1 MNRLLVLQAILDN
14 NSFTKAAKQLGYTQS
29 SVSQMI
35 NALENEYDMK
45 ILKRSRTGVQLTP
58 QGMTLYPHIQ
68 ETIRQYQSLQE
79 TAHAI
84 HGLKTGTVRLG
95 AITSVSCYW
104 LPELFKAFKTKYPG
118 INFILQQGDY
128 GTLLKWIKTG
138 QVDFGLMTAEYGDDL
153 DKTVIHNTE
162 MQAVLPK
169 EHPLAKLKAI
179 PLSKLVDDPFILV
192 EGGGYS
198 EPLIAFEKAG
208 IEPPNVKYRIQD
220 DYTIMAMVEA
230 GLGISILSELVS
242 TRTNFDVIC
251 RPTIPKVNRPVAI
264 VCRDKQTIPV
274 ASQYF
279 IDFLIENKNKLS

>member
-1 MNRLLVLQAILDN
+1 ML
-14 NSFTKAAKQLGYTQS
+14 
-29 SVSQMI
+29 
-35 NALENEYDMK
+35 YDMK

-79 TAHAI
+79 TAHVI

-169 EHPLAKLKAI
+169 EHPLAKLKTI
-179 PLSKLVDDPFILV
+179 PLAKLVDDPFILV

-220 DYTIMAMVEA
+220 DY
-230 GLGISILSELVS
+230 GDGRSWF
-242 TRTNFDVIC
+242 R
-251 RPTIPKVNRPVAI
+251 
-264 VCRDKQTIPV
+264 
-274 ASQYF
+274 Y
-279 IDFLIENKNKLS
+279 